1 MAVNSIRISISAGSL
16 ILAALSVLLLPIR
29 WIAAMLLCAVVH
41 EVSHIL
47 VMLALRV
54 RIDEIRIGC
63 AGARICSEPMT
74 LRQELLSAVA
84 GPAGGICLL
93 FFARS
98 TPEIAL
104 CALFQ
109 TVYNLLPVYP
119 SDGGRIAFCLI
130 RRCTPAWE
138 TRLYKGLHWLT
149 VFVVLLACLYAA
161 VFLGFVMLPLA
172 VAVILLVK
180 NAEKNSLQRGSYRST
195 IVLPKK

>member
-1 MAVNSIRISISAGSL
+1 MVVDPIRISVSAGSL

-29 WIAAMLLCAVVH
+29 WIAALLLCAVVH

-47 VMLALRV
+47 TMLALRV
-54 RIDEIRIGC
+54 RIYEIVIGC
-63 AGARICSEPMT
+63 AGAKICSEPMT
-74 LRQELLSAVA
+74 LGQELLSAAA
-84 GPAGGICLL
+84 GPVGGVLL
-93 FFARS
+93 LLVARS

-109 TVYNLLPVYP
+109 TAYNLLPVYP
-119 SDGGRIAFCLI
+119 SDGGRIVMCLI
-130 RRCTPAWE
+130 RRCTPAGE
-138 TRLYKGLHWLT
+138 TRLYKVLRWLT

-172 VAVILLVK
+172 VVGILLVK

-195 IVLPKK
+195 IVLPKN